1 MDHSWQGG
9 FYGYIAQGAVALRK
23 GIPESDFSTVGGLHA
38 EFLAGPKEQRL
49 APPEVEGVA
58 DEAVQNRT
66 EIEEK
71 ILKKMASSQPDGL
84 SLKAHRKPVPHDAQ
98 RHLLKITSIHFRAL

>member
-1 MDHSWQGG
+1 MDHSRQGG

-38 EFLAGPKEQRL
+38 EFLAGPNEQRL

-58 DEAVQNRT
+58 DEVVQNRT

-71 ILKKMASSQPDGL
+71 KLKNGKLTARRTLPQGSP
-84 SLKAHRKPVPHDAQ
+84 KTHPP
-98 RHLLKITSIHFRAL
+98 